1 MRNSLLLL
9 GELSDEDVEW
19 LRQSGERVSI
29 SAGGVLIQEGQPI
42 TALYLLLDGTLEVR
56 TGTLG
61 QPEQQ
66 RTVAHLATGEV
77 IGEMSFV
84 DHRPPSATVIAETD
98 IIVLAVSQEQLL
110 ERADTDLAFGK
121 RFYRGLAFCLSNRL
135 RLMNV
140 NSAQSSG
147 GSQPSDITHP
157 DIAANE
163 AAARTRLDSLI
174 ASAR

>member
-9 GELSDEDVEW
+9 GELSDEDVDW
-19 LRQSGERVSI
+19 LRHSGERVSI

-42 TALYLLLDGTLEVR
+42 TALYLLLDGTLEVK

-61 QPEQQ
+61 PPDQQ

-84 DHRPPSATVIAETD
+84 DNRPPSATVIAETD
-98 IIVLAVSQEQLL
+98 IIVLSVSQEQLL

-140 NSAQSSG
+140 GSAQSGSG
-147 GSQPSDITHP
+147 AQSTDISHP

-163 AAARTRLDSLI
+163 AVAKARLESLI

>member
-19 LRQSGERVSI
+19 LQQSGEKVRI
-29 SAGGVLIQEGQPI
+29 PAGGVLIEEGQPI
-42 TALYLLLDGTLEVR
+42 KALYLLLDGTLEVKA
-56 TGTLG
+56 GTSG
-61 QPEQQ
+61 QQ

-98 IIVLAVSQEQLL
+98 IVVLAVSQEQLL
-110 ERADTDLAFGK
+110 ERAEADLAFGR
-121 RFYRGLAFCLSNRL
+121 RFYKGLAFCLSNRL

-140 NSAQSSG
+140 GSTSG
-147 GSQPSDITHP
+147 GAQPATASHP

-163 AAARTRLDSLI
+163 AAARARLDSLI